1 MRRKISAV
9 EMAGGKTPRQRIWDT
24 ILYVV
29 GMNPYREKFTQLQ
42 IQECAQT
49 TPSMT
54 EKYLRL
60 LEVAGFIKCVDE
72 KTGIK
77 AVDRYCAFNL
87 VKHNGIEAP
96 RLNKNGELV
105 TEASITERMWNTMR
119 RLFKNKSFNSVELA
133 SFASTT
139 ESKVSQRVA
148 NKYIAA
154 LLAAGYLQQ
163 VESKTGRRFLL
174 LQAMDS
180 GRRAPIMQ
188 INKVVYDPNWNRV
201 VWVEEKGAQDE

>member
-9 EMAGGKTPRQRIWDT
+9 EMVGGKSPRQRIWDA
-24 ILYVV
+24 ILYTV
-29 GMNPYREKFTQLQ
+29 GHRYVDKFTQLN
-42 IQECAQT
+42 IQERAQT
-49 TPSMT
+49 TPSMA

-72 KTGIK
+72 KTGLK

-96 RLNKNGELV
+96 RLNKKGELV
-105 TEASITERMWNTMR
+105 TVASTTERMWNTMR

-154 LLAAGYLQQ
+154 LVAAGYLQQ
-163 VESKTGRRFLL
+163 VENKTGRRFLL

-188 INKVVYDPNWNRV
+188 LNKVVYDPNWNKV